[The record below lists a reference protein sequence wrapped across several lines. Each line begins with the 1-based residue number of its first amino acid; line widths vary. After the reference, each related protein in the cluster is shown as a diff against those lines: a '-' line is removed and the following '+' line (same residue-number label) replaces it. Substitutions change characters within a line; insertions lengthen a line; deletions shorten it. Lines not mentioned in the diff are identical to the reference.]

1 MIRYKENRWDVKRLY
16 GSGGMPSSHSATVMG
31 LACAVGLREG
41 LDGSLFAISFVL
53 ASVVRILNFYLF
65 ESTSNLNVNNKS

>member
-1 MIRYKENRWDVKRLY
+1 MKRLY

-41 LDGSLFAISFVL
+41 LGGSLFAISFVL
-53 ASVVRILNFYLF
+53 ASVVRTFQLLPI
-65 ESTSNLNVNNKS
+65 

>member
-1 MIRYKENRWDVKRLY
+1 
-16 GSGGMPSSHSATVMG
+16 MPSSHSATVMG

-53 ASVVRILNFYLF
+53 ASVVRILNFHLF

>member
-1 MIRYKENRWDVKRLY
+1 MNRYKENRWDVRQLY

-41 LDGSLFAISFVL
+41 LDGSLFAIAFVL
-53 ASVVRILNFYLF
+53 ASVVSFL
-65 ESTSNLNVNNKS
+65 KH